1 MGFFDNDN
9 MSWADFDGSGDV
21 DSAENYLGLEILEGD
36 GNDRDDMDLDYDSD
50 DLDYDSDYVDDPDD
64 MDLDDYN
71 EIESDDFG
79 NDRISLGLEISVS
92 LDPDDDE
99 YEKNAAEARELMASE
114 NCPTA
119 MKYYSLSEEEFLFA
133 KAIKENFDVP
143 CALPDETDRS
153 KVTPA
158 KILKKIA
165 KNDVELAVAVWEWC
179 VKEFMPYK
187 KFAPYAED
195 LLSYDI
201 LDNIYGCYYTDD
213 FLYCVVRHMTN
224 SPDFC
229 RTVMQNGEY
238 YDFGAAYLI
247 GAALHENI
255 YETAD
260 AIFGIYLERAK
271 DDYRLLKEMIDRVL
285 YWCEY
290 NKDTQSVEYF
300 RNHMLPLVKEA
311 NQEVFE
317 CEVDE
322 WEESISE
329 HMAEMD
335 DEGQTFNSLEEL
347 QEHISEKAKQ
357 GDVKEFKWV
366 GPCEFEMVVS
376 AEDEDDLERKLK
388 EMFGDAIE
396 REK

>member
-21 DSAENYLGLEILEGD
+21 DSAENYLGLEILED
-36 GNDRDDMDLDYDSD
+36 NGNDRDDMDLDYDSD

-133 KAIKENFDVP
+133 KAIKENFDVS

-153 KVTPA
+153 KITPA

-165 KNDVELAVAVWEWC
+165 KNDVDLAVSVWEWC

-260 AIFGIYLERAK
+260 AIFGIYLERVARAYK
-271 DDYRLLKEMIDRVL
+271 RESEARRCQGIQMGRTLRV
-285 YWCEY
+285 
-290 NKDTQSVEYF
+290 
-300 RNHMLPLVKEA
+300 
-311 NQEVFE
+311 
-317 CEVDE
+317 
-322 WEESISE
+322 
-329 HMAEMD
+329 
-335 DEGQTFNSLEEL
+335 
-347 QEHISEKAKQ
+347 
-357 GDVKEFKWV
+357 
-366 GPCEFEMVVS
+366 
-376 AEDEDDLERKLK
+376 
-388 EMFGDAIE
+388 
-396 REK
+396 

>member
-1 MGFFDNDN
+1 MTKKQKTDGFKGTDCFIEGEDFPAQSFD
-9 MSWADFDGSGDV
+9 
-21 DSAENYLGLEILEGD
+21 
-36 GNDRDDMDLDYDSD
+36 
-50 DLDYDSDYVDDPDD
+50 
-64 MDLDDYN
+64 
-71 EIESDDFG
+71 
-79 NDRISLGLEISVS
+79 
-92 LDPDDDE
+92 
-99 YEKNAAEARELMASE
+99 
-114 NCPTA
+114 
-119 MKYYSLSEEEFLFA
+119 EEE
-133 KAIKENFDVP
+133 
-143 CALPDETDRS
+143 
-153 KVTPA
+153 
-158 KILKKIA
+158 
-165 KNDVELAVAVWEWC
+165 
-179 VKEFMPYK
+179 
-187 KFAPYAED
+187 
-195 LLSYDI
+195 
-201 LDNIYGCYYTDD
+201 

-229 RTVMQNGEY
+229 STVMQNGEY

>member
-21 DSAENYLGLEILEGD
+21 DSAENYLGLEILED
-36 GNDRDDMDLDYDSD
+36 DENDRDDMDLDYDSD
-50 DLDYDSDYVDDPDD
+50 DMDYDSDDPDD
-64 MDLDDYN
+64 MELDDFD
-71 EIESDDFG
+71 EIESGDYG
-79 NDRISLGLEISVS
+79 NDHISLALEVSVS
-92 LDPDDDE
+92 VDLGDDE
-99 YEKNAAEARELMASE
+99 YEQIVAEAQELMAGE

-119 MKYYSLSEEEFLFA
+119 LKYYSLSEEEFLFA

-153 KVTPA
+153 KITPA

-165 KNDVELAVAVWEWC
+165 KNDMELAVSVWEWC

-187 KFAPYAED
+187 KFAPDAED

-201 LDNIYGCYYTDD
+201 LDNIYACQYTDD
-213 FLYCVVRHMTN
+213 FPYCVVRHMTRN
-224 SPDFC
+224 SEFC

-238 YDFGAAYLI
+238 YDYGAAYLI

-260 AIFGIYLERAK
+260 TIFEIYLERAK
-271 DDYRLLKEMIDRVL
+271 DDYRMLKEMIDRVL
-285 YWCEY
+285 FWCEY
-290 NKDTQSVEYF
+290 NEDIESVEYF
-300 RNHMLPLVKEA
+300 QSHMLPLVKEA

-317 CEVDE
+317 CEADE
-322 WEESISE
+322 WEESISK

-335 DEGQTFNSLEEL
+335 EEGQTYDDLEAL
-347 QEHISEKAKQ
+347 QEGISEKAKND
-357 GDVKEFKWV
+357 DVKDFRWV
-366 GPCEFEMVVS
+366 GPCEFELVVS
-376 AEDEDDLERKLK
+376 AEDEEDLERKLK

-396 REK
+396 RDK

>member
-79 NDRISLGLEISVS
+79 NDRISLALEISVS

-153 KVTPA
+153 KITPA

-165 KNDVELAVAVWEWC
+165 KSDVELAVAVWEWC
-179 VKEFMPYK
+179 VQEFMPYR
-187 KFAPYAED
+187 KFAPYSED

-201 LDNIYGCYYTDD
+201 LDSIYGCCYTDD

-317 CEVDE
+317 CEADE
-322 WEESISE
+322 CEESISE

>member
-21 DSAENYLGLEILEGD
+21 DSAENYLGLEILED
-36 GNDRDDMDLDYDSD
+36 DENDRDDMDLDYDSD
-50 DLDYDSDYVDDPDD
+50 DSDYDYDDMDDPDD
-64 MDLDDYN
+64 MEFDDFD
-71 EIESDDFG
+71 EIESGDYG
-79 NDRISLGLEISVS
+79 NDHISLALEVSVS
-92 LDPDDDE
+92 VDLGDDE
-99 YEKNAAEARELMASE
+99 YEQIVAEAQELMAGE

-119 MKYYSLSEEEFLFA
+119 LKRYSLSEEEFLFA

-153 KVTPA
+153 KITPA
-158 KILKKIA
+158 IILKKIA
-165 KNDVELAVAVWEWC
+165 KNDVELAVSVWEWC
-179 VKEFMPYK
+179 VQEFMPYK

-201 LDNIYGCYYTDD
+201 LDNIYACQYTDD
-213 FLYCVVRHMTN
+213 FPYCVVRHMTN

-229 RTVMQNGEY
+229 RAVMQNGEY

-260 AIFGIYLERAK
+260 TIFGIYLERAK
-271 DDYRLLKEMIDRVL
+271 DDYRMLKEMIDRVL
-285 YWCEY
+285 FWCES
-290 NKDTQSVEYF
+290 NEDIQSVEYF
-300 RNHMLPLVKEA
+300 QNHMLPLVKEA
-311 NQEVFE
+311 NTEVFE
-317 CEVDE
+317 CEADE
-322 WEESISE
+322 WEESISKHME
-329 HMAEMD
+329 EMAE
-335 DEGQTFNSLEEL
+335 EGQTYNNLKEL
-347 QEHISEKAKQ
+347 QEGISEKAKND
-357 GDVKEFKWV
+357 DVKDFRWV
-366 GPCEFEMVVS
+366 GPCEFEIVVS

>member
-36 GNDRDDMDLDYDSD
+36 ENDRDDMDLNYDSG
-50 DLDYDSDYVDDPDD
+50 DLDDPDD
-64 MDLDDYN
+64 MEIDDFDGM
-71 EIESDDFG
+71 ESDDYG
-79 NDRISLGLEISVS
+79 NDHISLALEVSVS
-92 LDPDDDE
+92 VDLGDDE
-99 YEKNAAEARELMASE
+99 YEQIVAEAQELMESE

-153 KVTPA
+153 KITPA
-158 KILKKIA
+158 IILKKIA
-165 KNDVELAVAVWEWC
+165 KNDVELAVSVWEWC
-179 VKEFMPYK
+179 VQEFMPYK

-195 LLSYDI
+195 LLSYSI
-201 LDNIYGCYYTDD
+201 LDKLYGCGYTDD

-260 AIFGIYLERAK
+260 TIFGIYLERAK
-271 DDYRLLKEMIDRVL
+271 NDYRLLKEMIDRVL

-290 NKDTQSVEYF
+290 NEDIQSVEYF
-300 RNHMLPLVKEA
+300 QNHMLPLVKEA

-317 CEVDE
+317 CEADE

-335 DEGQTFNSLEEL
+335 EEDQTFDSLEEL
-347 QEHISEKAKQ
+347 QEGISEKVKLN
-357 GDVKEFKWV
+357 DVKDFRWV

-376 AEDEDDLERKLK
+376 AEDEEDLERKLK